1 MTTELQLAPRREI
14 DQASLELAVK
24 MGPLVHASR
33 LFAGIASPEQAMIIM
48 LKGYEIGLP
57 MTAAFEFIQMIMN
70 KPTLIPR
77 GALALIHQSG
87 QLQDMQIVEKPDSCT
102 VTMRR
107 RGGISY
113 SASYSLEDAKRA
125 GLIKKDG
132 AWEMYPANMLRWR
145 AIGFCADIVF
155 PDVLAGM
162 KTADQ
167 LGAAISAEG
176 NIIIEGEVIADE

>member
-1 MTTELQLAPRREI
+1 MNDIQITGRRDITADILDLAI
-14 DQASLELAVK
+14 KGGAI
-24 MGPLVHASR
+24 MHASR
-33 LFAGIASPEQAMIIM
+33 LFGLGSAEQAAAIM

-57 MTAAFEFIQMIMN
+57 MTAAFEFIQMIQG

-87 QLQDMQIVEKPDSCT
+87 QMVEMLIDEQPESCT

-107 RGGISY
+107 RNGVSY
-113 SASYSLEDAKRA
+113 TCSYTLDDAKRA

-132 AWEMYPANMLRWR
+132 AWETYQSNMLRWR

-162 KTADQ
+162 KRADEF
-167 LGAAISAEG
+167 GAAITEAG
-176 NIIIEGEVIADE
+176 DIIEAEVIDD